1 MKAIGWLIGIVLLV
15 VVGLGVYLVMNAG
28 SLLKT
33 AVETLGPEYLGVDV
47 RLGSAEISLSDGTGE
62 LRGLVVGNPAGFDGP
77 HALSLG
83 LVRLGLDPM
92 AQSDSLVVVREL
104 VVDNA
109 DLAIVARGSETNLAA
124 IMENLEDDTA
134 ADAGPAEGAA
144 PDTDTKII
152 IDRFAFTNAQ
162 TSLDSDLLGDS
173 SVEIPDIVL
182 EGIGRKSQGVTIR
195 EALQQL
201 FRPIV
206 QAAGSALAQKNLNVD
221 EIKANAEEKLDD
233 VLEEKLGTDLKGLK
247 DRFNR

>member
-47 RLGSAEISLSDGTGE
+47 RLGSAEISLSNGTGE

-83 LVRLGLDPM
+83 LIRLGLDPM
-92 AQSDSLVVVREL
+92 AQSDSLIVIREL

-109 DLAIVARGSETNLAA
+109 DLAIVARGRETNLAA
-124 IMENLEDDTA
+124 IMANLEDDTA
-134 ADAGPAEGAA
+134 ADAGPAEGVA
-144 PDTDTKII
+144 PDTDMKII

-206 QAAGSALAQKNLNVD
+206 QAAGSALAQQNLNVD
-221 EIKANAEEKLDD
+221 EIRANAEEKLDD

-247 DRFNR
+247 DRFSR